1 MDSVKELPTDSKVT
15 GRSSQPNEK
24 PAPTSHPNSVIKVD
38 KKDPS
43 TDMPSLVDTP
53 KKESI
58 SNNVKVVTPSR
69 PSAAS
74 TADTTGGFSFAPG
87 FNPDPQAG
95 VVLPSPAKRPT
106 AIAGG
111 TVTNKGPPS
120 RPLIKRSKTI
130 AQKKPPIESLD
141 LSSPHL
147 VYQTFL
153 QFKGNTEPIPDT
165 IIKTLGAIFE
175 IYTKNELAEFYKLKT
190 QVDLPKGQKGV
201 GVQKLAEHYF
211 RDIQCLAQA
220 KGKPM
225 DVTWPPTKLMSDFT
239 AVGNRG
245 DPTSVLPTKV
255 SDATVTDDDQK
266 PAAAVQASSLL

>member
-15 GRSSQPNEK
+15 GQSSQPNEK

-69 PSAAS
+69 PIAAS

-95 VVLPSPAKRPT
+95 VVLPSTAKRPT

-120 RPLIKRSKTI
+120 V
-130 AQKKPPIESLD
+130 
-141 LSSPHL
+141 H
-147 VYQTFL
+147 
-153 QFKGNTEPIPDT
+153 
-165 IIKTLGAIFE
+165 
-175 IYTKNELAEFYKLKT
+175 
-190 QVDLPKGQKGV
+190 
-201 GVQKLAEHYF
+201 
-211 RDIQCLAQA
+211 
-220 KGKPM
+220 
-225 DVTWPPTKLMSDFT
+225 
-239 AVGNRG
+239 
-245 DPTSVLPTKV
+245 
-255 SDATVTDDDQK
+255 
-266 PAAAVQASSLL
+266 